1 VVQGARLADV
11 MHDSCER
18 SADDAADS
26 FVLSVPPSGIGDK
39 CTLRKKLSV
48 VIAMIPFFI
57 SFSGSIVCHLFA
69 HGCVASAHFHIL
81 LAFLKLVFYNTF
93 LKLLLLHFTFSNLC
107 IVFFFRTGWMVVIAM
122 IPFFY
127 FLFRINCL
135 SFICSRKCGI
145 CPLLYF
151 AGLFETGFLQHLFE
165 IVIAALY
172 AFKSLYS
179 FF

>member
-81 LAFLKLVFYNTF
+81 LAFLKLVFYNTY

-107 IVFFFRTGWMVVIAM
+107 IVFFSERVGR
-122 IPFFY
+122 
-127 FLFRINCL
+127 L
-135 SFICSRKCGI
+135 
-145 CPLLYF
+145 
-151 AGLFETGFLQHLFE
+151 
-165 IVIAALY
+165 
-172 AFKSLYS
+172 
-179 FF
+179 

>member
-1 VVQGARLADV
+1 VQGARLADV

-107 IVFFFRTGWMVVIAM
+107 IVFFQNGLDLVKHIKEILHPTPCDNGPVHICLLLCEPEIRVHIIGRHQSTG
-122 IPFFY
+122 
-127 FLFRINCL
+127 
-135 SFICSRKCGI
+135 S
-145 CPLLYF
+145 
-151 AGLFETGFLQHLFE
+151 
-165 IVIAALY
+165 
-172 AFKSLYS
+172 AF
-179 FF
+179 